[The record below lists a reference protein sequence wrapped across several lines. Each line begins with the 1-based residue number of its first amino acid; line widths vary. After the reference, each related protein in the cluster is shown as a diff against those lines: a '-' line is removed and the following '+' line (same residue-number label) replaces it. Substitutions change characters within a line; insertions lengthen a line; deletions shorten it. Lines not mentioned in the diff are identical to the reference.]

1 MKSYKI
7 GWQARFLVG
16 LFLLL
21 PAVIVFFIGVGD
33 ANTRTV
39 CLIIAAALGAPGI
52 WLWLAI
58 GKMQLT
64 IDDASV
70 TRRGLFG
77 GEAKLKFDDVS
88 EYRWSIYEV
97 RGSEQMIVTLVAK
110 DGRKLKISNNWRDAW
125 TVAQELIDPVEAR
138 LTQPS
143 FEPIRLEP
151 DAIAYKDKRLPYSEI
166 DEAKIVGTALR
177 VSKKGKLLAPISLN
191 MQKIP
196 NLFLLLDAL
205 RERGVAA
212 PEARPWRA
220 VVSVAGYQVPKR

>member
-1 MKSYKI
+1 MNLFKI
-7 GWQARFLVG
+7 GWTARFLVG

-21 PAVIVFFIGVGD
+21 PAIVFLGAAILN
-33 ANTRTV
+33 AETRMV
-39 CLIIAAALGAPGI
+39 CLIFAAIFGAPGL

-58 GKMQLT
+58 GRMQLT

-70 TRRGLFG
+70 WKRGLLG
-77 GEAKLKFDDVS
+77 SETKLKFDEIA
-88 EYRWSIYEV
+88 EYRYSVYEV
-97 RGSEQMIVTLVAK
+97 RGAEQLIVTLIAK
-110 DGRKLKISNNWRDAW
+110 DGRKIKISSNWRNAWDA
-125 TVAQELIDPVEAR
+125 AQKLIEPVEAR
-138 LTQPS
+138 LKDPR
-143 FEPIRLEP
+143 FDPIRLEN
-151 DAIAYKDKRLPYSEI
+151 DAIIYKDKRVPYGEI

-196 NLFLLLDAL
+196 NLFLLLDQL